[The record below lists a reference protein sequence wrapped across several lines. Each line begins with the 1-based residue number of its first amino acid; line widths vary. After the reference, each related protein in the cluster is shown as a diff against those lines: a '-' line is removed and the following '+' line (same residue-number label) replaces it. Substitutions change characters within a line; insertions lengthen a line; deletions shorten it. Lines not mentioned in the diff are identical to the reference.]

1 MSDGDGGLTRMKIDA
16 HRKSDYSDQPVDSF
30 EVLFNPNTYS
40 QKYEVVY
47 HARQGAG
54 DTGSPQVF
62 GKIKPQE
69 YTFELLFDGTGT
81 AIARKEVRTELDKF
95 LTVAGRHDSE
105 IHRPMYLRLSWG
117 PLISRCVL
125 KSADI
130 TFTLFKPDG
139 SPLRARVRAV
149 FSENV
154 EDTLRVAEE
163 RRNSPDLTHVHT
175 VKSGEHLSQ
184 LADKYYGDA
193 SRYLQV
199 ADFNKLANFRRL
211 EPGQQIVFPPIID
224 VTP

>member
-1 MSDGDGGLTRMKIDA
+1 MAETNGGLTRLKIEGYRA
-16 HRKSDYSDQPVDSF
+16 ADYSGEPAATF
-30 EVLFNPNTYS
+30 TVLFNPSTYS

-47 HARQGAG
+47 HPRQGAG

-81 AIARKEVRTELDKF
+81 AVERVDVPAALEEF
-95 LTVAGRHDSE
+95 LTVAGKHDGE
-105 IHRPMYLRLSWG
+105 IHRPMYLKLSWG
-117 PLISRCVL
+117 PLISKCVL

-130 TFTLFKPDG
+130 TYTLFNADG
-139 SPLRARVRAV
+139 SPLRARVRAA

-163 RRNSPDLTHVHT
+163 RRSSPDLSHIHV
-175 VKSGEHLSQ
+175 VKAGEHLSL

-199 ADFNKLANFRRL
+199 AQYNQLTNFRAL
-211 EPGQQIVFPPIID
+211 VPGQRLIFPPIQD
-224 VTP
+224 AP